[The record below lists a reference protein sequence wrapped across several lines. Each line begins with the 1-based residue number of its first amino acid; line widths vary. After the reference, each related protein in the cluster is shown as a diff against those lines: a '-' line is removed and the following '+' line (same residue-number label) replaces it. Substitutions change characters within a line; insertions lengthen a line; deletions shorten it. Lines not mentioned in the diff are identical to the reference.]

1 MKRGLKLLLLAAV
14 MAFALT
20 PTVAFAV
27 EPECENAWNFAAGT
41 ITDNLMLYAGWQ
53 EQPPQPTPAPTPTPV
68 PTPSATPGPTIVNPQ
83 TGGGMTI
90 QKVFIGAI
98 VIALAV
104 AAITFV
110 WINKHRTE

>member
-1 MKRGLKLLLLAAV
+1 MKRGFKLLLLAVV

-27 EPECENAWNFAAGT
+27 EPTCDNAWGFAAGT
-41 ITDNLMLYAGWQ
+41 MTDNLTLYAGWQ
-53 EQPPQPTPAPTPTPV
+53 EQQPQPTPVPTPTV
-68 PTPSATPGPTIVNPQ
+68 TPTPSATPGPTILNPQ